1 MIEVEIKLKI
11 DDKEKVLSKLIEMGF
26 VSNGIVTETDTYY
39 DTKSGDIRQDDK
51 ALRIRTTTGIT
62 TGTDTITPRTT
73 TGTTTGT
80 DTITP
85 TMGTDTITFCQ
96 LNFKD
101 KKFDNKSMT
110 RPEYETEISDPV
122 AIEKILNSLGYFSVI
137 PKVAKSRHQLSYKNI
152 HACLDTVDGLGEY
165 LELESIVEE
174 ASMKASALHDIEL
187 ILHQL
192 GYKMED
198 TTTVSYLSALQGIC
212 NGGCKKTV
220 RK

>member
-39 DTKSGDIRQDDK
+39 DTKSGDIRQNDQ
-51 ALRIRTTTGIT
+51 ALRIRTT
-62 TGTDTITPRTT
+62 TGTDTITPRA
-73 TGTTTGT
+73 TTGT
-80 DTITP
+80 DTS
-85 TMGTDTITFCQ
+85 TFCQ

-110 RPEYETEISDPV
+110 RPEYETDISDPV

-137 PKVAKSRHQLSYKNI
+137 PKVAKSRHQLSSKNI

-174 ASMKASALHDIEL
+174 ESMKASALHDIEL

-198 TTTVSYLSALQGIC
+198 TTTISYLSALQGIC
-212 NGGCKKTV
+212 NGD
-220 RK
+220 R